1 MCMCAVQ
8 KPHQRMLV
16 LRHQLQQTLRG
27 SCVRNCG
34 FLLRGLLGEPRG
46 IAWEKIAT
54 SEGARSHR
62 VLRAAGP
69 RPRLAQRPW
78 PRGGPRSAREG
89 ARPSAAGEA
98 AGGLGELG
106 RLQGEGAPCEGGP
119 LPARRGLL
127 RHRHPGRCALDDL
140 RRSALQ
146 LPGPPGQAPAGRPS
160 PGVVGRGARGG
171 ASSASAARAVQAK
184 QNGTQHRERQRL
196 LRVEE
201 LMQNLL
207 NQAVRKG
214 S

>member
-1 MCMCAVQ
+1 MCMRAVQ
-8 KPHQRMLV
+8 KPHPRMLV

-27 SCVRNCG
+27 GCVRNCG
-34 FLLRGLLGEPRG
+34 FLLRGLLGEPQG
-46 IAWEKIAT
+46 IAWEIAT

-62 VLRAAGP
+62 VLRAARP

-106 RLQGEGAPCEGGP
+106 RLRGEGAPSEGGP

-127 RHRHPGRCALDDL
+127 RHRAHGRSTLHDL

-160 PGVVGRGARGG
+160 PGVVGRGAGGG

-196 LRVEE
+196 LRIEE